1 MCFFPIQWHCLLI
14 SIWKENSTSSNLF
27 VRVLWLDL
35 PPNLVLS
42 FQFYLMIGKQNECS
56 NKQVQTGFLHRWV
69 VTSSADT
76 DLGDCDSIPLS
87 TETIRH
93 GQDLLQQSNPS
104 YCFFYRY
111 SFAHLWLTVVSLV
124 FYIGDSNLM
133 PAYTIMTHG
142 QSNQYPSLQFHSS
155 LSRCLIES
163 PEHISATLLS
173 SCGPG
178 FLHVDLVFF
187 SQTLSCLFSE
197 FTFYSAFNNIMIPK
211 N

>member
-27 VRVLWLDL
+27 VRVLWLGL

-56 NKQVQTGFLHRWV
+56 NKRVQTGFLHRWV

-76 DLGDCDSIPLS
+76 DLGNCDSIPLS

-155 LSRCLIES
+155 LS
-163 PEHISATLLS
+163 LS
-173 SCGPG
+173 HWVTWTYFCYIAFFMWTWSSSVRPYLVCFPSLPSI
-178 FLHVDLVFF
+178 LHL
-187 SQTLSCLFSE
+187 T
-197 FTFYSAFNNIMIPK
+197 I
-211 N
+211 